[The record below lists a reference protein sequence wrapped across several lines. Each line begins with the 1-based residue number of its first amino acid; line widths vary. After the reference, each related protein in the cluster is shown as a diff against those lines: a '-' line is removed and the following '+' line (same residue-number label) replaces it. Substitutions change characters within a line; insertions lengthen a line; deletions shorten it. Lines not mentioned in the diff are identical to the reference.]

1 MRNSRDK
8 GLGATQLRSAS
19 SGVVIVT
26 NNEDITALRGALL
39 AEGFRVDE
47 VRGPY
52 TPEQLR
58 FSAIMR
64 CLVNH
69 ANAWR
74 IAARRDKPTI
84 IVEADFVPVKG
95 FGALPVPV
103 PAERQDSCLGYLYAV
118 GPEI

>member
-1 MRNSRDK
+1 M
-8 GLGATQLRSAS
+8 LRSAS
-19 SGVVIVT
+19 SGVLIVAH
-26 NNEDITALRGALL
+26 NEDTTVLQSTLIS
-39 AEGFRVDE
+39 EGFRVGE

-74 IAARRDKPTI
+74 IAARRDK
-84 IVEADFVPVKG
+84 
-95 FGALPVPV
+95 
-103 PAERQDSCLGYLYAV
+103 
-118 GPEI
+118 

>member
-1 MRNSRDK
+1 M
-8 GLGATQLRSAS
+8 LRSAS
-19 SGVVIVT
+19 SGVLIIAH
-26 NNEDITALRGALL
+26 NEDTRVLQSTLIS
-39 AEGFRVDE
+39 EGLHVDE

-74 IAARRDKPTI
+74 IAARRDK
-84 IVEADFVPVKG
+84 
-95 FGALPVPV
+95 
-103 PAERQDSCLGYLYAV
+103 
-118 GPEI
+118 